1 MKTKIKS
8 YSEEVTD
15 FHGKEM
21 PKAGSNYTCLAV
33 TTIDSALKERWKLSF
48 HYFTTQHT
56 AVFFAA

>member
-33 TTIDSALKERWKLSF
+33 TTTDSALKERWKLS
-48 HYFTTQHT
+48 
-56 AVFFAA
+56 VRNFFCWFW